1 VLAISEDTPDDSRAF
16 AGTYHISFPLLS
28 DDGHVARSY
37 TGVTSDANAL
47 PGVVF
52 VARDGTIVH
61 RQVATAKDDRMTAPE
76 ILATA
81 DRVFGT
87 SGPAVPDRGYAA
99 LDRFQL
105 RVDAGGG
112 TTVAGEVAA
121 LHPLGRYLLAG
132 PQVGLDL
139 HHVDLDIVVIARV
152 PIWGRLGAIELGAA
166 GGYTPSSTWNV
177 SARGGLWFAY
187 GPRWSIQLGASTVI
201 HEDRR
206 DVIGAIGVARLLS
219 R

>member
-1 VLAISEDTPDDSRAF
+1 MLAISEDAPGDSRAF
-16 AGTYHISFPLLS
+16 AGTYNIRFPLLS

-52 VARDGTIVH
+52 VARDGTIAY
-61 RQVATAKDDRMTAPE
+61 RRLATAKDDRMTAAE

-87 SGPAVPDRGYAA
+87 SGPAVHDRGFAA
-99 LDRFQL
+99 IDRVQL
-105 RVDAGGG
+105 RIDAGGG
-112 TTVAGEVAA
+112 TTVAGDVAA

-132 PQVGLDL
+132 PQVGVDR
-139 HHVDLDIVVIARV
+139 HHVDLDLAVIARV
-152 PIWGRLGAIELGAA
+152 PIWGGLGAIELGAA
-166 GGYTPSSTWNV
+166 GGYTPSSTWNA
-177 SARGGLWFAY
+177 SARGGLWFGY
-187 GPRWSIQLGASTVI
+187 GPRWSIQLDAGALV
-201 HEDRR
+201 HDGER
-206 DVIGAIGVARLLS
+206 DFVGTLGIARLLS

>member
-1 VLAISEDTPDDSRAF
+1 
-16 AGTYHISFPLLS
+16 
-28 DDGHVARSY
+28 
-37 TGVTSDANAL
+37 VTSDANAL

-52 VARDGTIVH
+52 VARDGKIAY
-61 RQVATAKDDRMTAPE
+61 RRLATAKDDRMTAAE

-81 DRVFGT
+81 DRVFAT
-87 SGPAVPDRGYAA
+87 SGPAVRDRGYGA

-112 TTVAGEVAA
+112 TTVAGDVAG

-132 PQVGLDL
+132 PQVGSDI
-139 HHVDLDIVVIARV
+139 HHVDLDVAVIARV

-166 GGYTPSSTWNV
+166 GGYTPPSTWNV

-187 GPRWSIQLGASTVI
+187 GPRWSIQLDAGVLLHDGS
-201 HEDRR
+201 R
-206 DVIGAIGVARLLS
+206 DFVGTIGIARLLS